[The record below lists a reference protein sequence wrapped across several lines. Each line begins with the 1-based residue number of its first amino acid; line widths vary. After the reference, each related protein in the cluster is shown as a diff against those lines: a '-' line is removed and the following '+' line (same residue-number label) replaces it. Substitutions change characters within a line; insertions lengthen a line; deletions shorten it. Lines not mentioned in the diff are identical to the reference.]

1 LSTSECIVFEDILFC
16 IGCMFG
22 KYCLIMLV
30 PMKQNS
36 VSYRSWTRK
45 CYGNLNN
52 ISYKNHNK
60 CHDCIIC
67 GFPKKWEFYHYL

>member
-1 LSTSECIVFEDILFC
+1 
-16 IGCMFG
+16 
-22 KYCLIMLV
+22 MLV

-67 GFPKKWEFYHYL
+67 GFPKKWEFYHYLMWWGHQKVRLTWCWSPPQ